1 MTKENLQNAPQN
13 TTVSLVES
21 NNNQTS
27 PQMLQQSP
35 KPNLLR
41 LEQYVAEKDYELACR
56 ELMAILEKMDANF
69 GGVHDIEFDAPAQLA
84 YLPEKLLIHFATRL
98 ANAITTLFSDP
109 ELAIS

>member
-35 KPNLLR
+35 KPSLLR
-41 LEQYVAEKDYELACR
+41 LEQHIEKKI
-56 ELMAILEKMDANF
+56 MS
-69 GGVHDIEFDAPAQLA
+69 
-84 YLPEKLLIHFATRL
+84 LLVV
-98 ANAITTLFSDP
+98 N
-109 ELAIS
+109 